1 MEQPILMIFVIF
13 FNVLVFLTMVR
24 CSHAVLAC
32 VYSTRWMCLGCYRYR
47 KNFDIIV

>member
-24 CSHAVLAC
+24 CSHAVP
-32 VYSTRWMCLGCYRYR
+32 VYIPCQG
-47 KNFDIIV
+47 KNVDIIV